1 MSKPV
6 ARVCLSRVGSP
17 VGRGRSPGPP
27 APARTYYVGD
37 GIGGALAVNADLRR
51 DAENLLAVLLTRE
64 DGVCVVEGELD
75 LDLGPE
81 FELVFGQS
89 WLDMEPTMEPTTIVR
104 WMS

>member
-1 MSKPV
+1 MWEMGSEAPW
-6 ARVCLSRVGSP
+6 LSTP
-17 VGRGRSPGPP
+17 TC
-27 APARTYYVGD
+27 AEH
-37 GIGGALAVNADLRR
+37 R
-51 DAENLLAVLLTRE
+51 DTENLLAVLLTRE